1 MRLKRILCLLTLLAV
16 ALTALPL
23 AGLSALASSRYYI
36 VVDTTNQ
43 MVTVYDR
50 DNTTDAGIARQMICS
65 TGKSATPTPT
75 GTFSL
80 PNKTYNTERT
90 EWYYFSEYNCYAK
103 WATRIY
109 KGILF
114 HSVLFS
120 ASKKGPTSSSTKALG
135 KKASHGCVRL
145 RVEDAQWIALN
156 CPAGTQCKIYA
167 SGAKNEDLRKRLLS
181 RSFSRD
187 SESYDQY
194 MGRAA
199 GTSATVAATV
209 NLSKGKKGAQVG
221 ALQSR
226 LRGLGFYGG
235 AVDSKFGG
243 STKTAVKA
251 FQAAVGL
258 KKTGKVNTDLWNRIF
273 SDAAPT
279 GALFTLGEGWQG
291 PCVAV
296 LQQEPTYQKLFG
308 GAVDGNYGP
317 DTTAAVALY
326 QLDFNLPQTGLADPA
341 MQLAASQK
349 AAEVR
354 AQFAGAAYQLETS
367 SQPVTLAMVKAKSSV
382 KLRARASTRGK
393 SLAKLRKNWQVK
405 VLADL
410 GSWVQVQYNG
420 TVGYVQSKSLSMF
433 PGTEVVANYVPVPQP
448 TPSLPGVEEPVVLAA
463 PAEEEGGV
471 TLEEPTPE
479 PTTEPTPEP
488 TEEPAAEQPV
498 EEPVTEEP
506 AAEQPATEEP
516 AAEEPVE
523 EPVAEEPLTEEPV
536 TEEPA
541 EEPVT
546 EEPVTEE
553 PAEESVT
560 EEPVAEQPVEEPVTE
575 EPVAEQPVEE
585 PVVEEPVAEE
595 PAAEEPAVEPVR
607 LPKFAVTLVEDARL
621 YAAVGDAEPMA
632 LASLGAALE
641 VTGAEGDWIAVAW
654 EDRTAWIAAGDV
666 SLTDALP
673 EIVPAEEAAEA
684 SELVFE
690 PGTEPVEEM
699 PPETDDNE
707 SGLVIEVEPVVEEN
721 AGEVSLEDMP

>member
-296 LQQEPTYQKLFG
+296 LQRALTDLKLFG

-367 SQPVTLAMVKAKSSV
+367 SQPSV
-382 KLRARASTRGK
+382 KLRARASTKGK
-393 SLAKLRKNWQVK
+393 ALVKLRKNWQVK

-410 GSWVQVQYNG
+410 GGWVQVQYNG

-433 PGTEVVANYVPVPQP
+433 PGTEVVANYVPVPLP
-448 TPSLPGVEEPVVLAA
+448 TPSLPGVAGAEEPVVLAA
-463 PAEEEGGV
+463 PAEEESGL

-479 PTTEPTPEP
+479 PVGEPTLDAAPEFTGEPTP
-488 TEEPAAEQPV
+488 AEA
-498 EEPVTEEP
+498 PVTEV
-506 AAEQPATEEP
+506 AEDSADTPVGEPATEEP
-516 AAEEPVE
+516 AEMPVE
-523 EPVAEEPLTEEPV
+523 EPATEEPAEAPVGEPV

-541 EEPVT
+541 EAPV
-546 EEPVTEE
+546 EETVTEE
-553 PAEESVT
+553 PAE
-560 EEPVAEQPVEEPVTE
+560 APVEEPASEEPAEAPVEESATE
-575 EPVAEQPVEE
+575 EPAEAPVEAS
-585 PVVEEPVAEE
+585 V
-595 PAAEEPAVEPVR
+595 EEPAVEPVR
-607 LPKFAVTLVEDARL
+607 LPKYAVTLVENAPL
-621 YAAVGDAEPMA
+621 YAEVGDAEPMA
-632 LASLGAALE
+632 LAPLSAALE
-641 VTGAEGDWIAVAW
+641 VAQVEGDWIAVAW
-654 EDRTAWIAAGDV
+654 EGRTAWIAAGDV
-666 SLTDALP
+666 RLTDALP
-673 EIVPAEEAAEA
+673 EIAPAEEAAETA
-684 SELVFE
+684 GMVFE
-690 PGTEPVEEM
+690 PGTEPEEEM

-707 SGLVIEVEPVVEEN
+707 SGLVIEVEPVEILE
-721 AGEVSLEDMP
+721 GE